1 MRRKN
6 LKTRL
11 SQICYFA
18 FLASTFGA
26 VIAPPFLTKAT
37 ETFDIKGKTQPGRIQ
52 SNDISN

>member
-26 VIAPPFLTKAT
+26 VIAPPFLTKAFFFVAMLSWVLM
-37 ETFDIKGKTQPGRIQ
+37 E
-52 SNDISN
+52 SL